1 MFSCSALICLKN
13 APNIPA
19 KNFHALTRLDE
30 NRAKCQVNR
39 VYELHI
45 IHIAVKEI
53 LIRFSVSAHFYAQL
67 ALKAGVFY
75 DKVSNMTIWG
85 NHSTTQVIE
94 ELFLEDMFF
103 SVIKF
108 YP

>member
-53 LIRFSVSAHFYAQL
+53 LISFSVSAQL

>member
-1 MFSCSALICLKN
+1 MICLKN

-39 VYELHI
+39 VYKLHAI
-45 IHIAVKEI
+45 QIAAKVKKYS
-53 LIRFSVSAHFYAQL
+53 LLFLYWLWLYAQL

-94 ELFLEDMFF
+94 EYFLEEM
-103 SVIKF
+103 
-108 YP
+108 